1 MRFPEWTVVGVV
13 FVMQDFT
20 DPGIRI
26 FAGMIT
32 QRAVI
37 ADLGSQFFKHRNF
50 FFNRSNAC
58 ADVFVAYGFH
68 FRPLF

>member
-13 FVMQDFT
+13 FVMQYFT
-20 DPGIRI
+20 YSGVRI
-26 FAGMIT
+26 FAGVVA

-37 ADLGSQFFKHRNF
+37 ADLGPQFFKHRNF
-50 FFNRSNAC
+50 FFNRGNAC

-68 FRPLF
+68 FRPPF